1 MSDAFIVNG
10 HIIDP
15 ANNIDELGDL
25 VITDGRIVRVGV
37 NSSQRSA
44 VSDQQ
49 ENLVV
54 GKHSGLQTPPTTSES
69 RKPKVSES
77 HSDVYDATGLI
88 VAPGLIDM
96 HVHLR
101 EPGFE
106 HKETIAT
113 GTAAAAAGGFT
124 SVACMANTSPVIDT
138 PEKIEEIYEI
148 ARDAAATNVFPFG
161 SITKGLAGHELTDM
175 RGMRSAG
182 AVGFSDDGVTVM
194 NAALMRDALSLSA
207 ELGFPIMVH
216 CEEHNLNAGA
226 VMNLGETSRKLGL
239 IGSPNA
245 AEDIIVARDIMLAE
259 MTGGHLHV
267 LHVSTAGAVA
277 LIRQGKSRGVHLT
290 AEACPHHWILTDT
303 EVEKQGTNAKMH
315 PPLRT
320 QTDID
325 AVIEGLCDGTI
336 DAIATDHAPHA
347 PSEKAQEMLDAP
359 NGIIGLETC
368 LPLVF
373 TSLVQPGHLTLMEA
387 IAKMTA
393 IPANILGINR
403 GTLSVGAV
411 GDVTVININSV
422 NHVDITKSHSK
433 SQNTPFA
440 GWELKGWQMTTL
452 REGSRIG
459 VRPS

>member
-1 MSDAFIVNG
+1 MNDAFIVNG

-15 ANNIDELGDL
+15 ANNIDEAGGLFI
-25 VITDGRIVRVGV
+25 VDGKIVRVG
-37 NSSQRSA
+37 
-44 VSDQQ
+44 
-49 ENLVV
+49 
-54 GKHSGLQTPPTTSES
+54 GKEAL
-69 RKPKVSES
+69 SES
-77 HSDVYDATGLI
+77 HTADVYDAKGLI

-106 HKETIAT
+106 YKETIAT

-124 SVACMANTSPVIDT
+124 SVACMANTAPVIDT
-138 PEKIEEIYEI
+138 PEKIEQIYDI
-148 ARDAAATNVFPFG
+148 ARETGTTNVFPFG
-161 SITKGLAGHELTDM
+161 SITKNLAGNELVDM
-175 RGMRSAG
+175 AGMYSAG

-194 NAALMRDALSLSA
+194 NAALMRDALALSA

-245 AEDIIVARDIMLAE
+245 AEDIIVARDIILAE

-267 LHVSTAGAVA
+267 LHVSTAGAVE
-277 LIRQGKSRGVHLT
+277 LVRQGKKRGVHVT

-303 EVEKQGTNAKMH
+303 EVEKQGTNARMH

-320 QTDID
+320 QNDID
-325 AVIEGLCDGTI
+325 AIIEGLRDGTI

-347 PSEKAQEMLDAP
+347 PWEKALGMRDAP

-373 TSLVQPGHLTLMEA
+373 TYLVQPGHLTLVEA

-393 IPANILGINR
+393 IPANILGVNR
-403 GTLSVGAV
+403 GTLSEGAV
-411 GDVTVININSV
+411 GDVTVIDVDSV
-422 NHVDITKSHSK
+422 NRVDVTISRSK

-440 GWELKGWQMTTL
+440 GWELKGWQTITL
-452 REGSRIG
+452 REGRKI
-459 VRPS
+459 

>member
-1 MSDAFIVNG
+1 MSDAFITNG
-10 HIIDP
+10 RIIDP
-15 ANNIDELGDL
+15 ANNIDEVGDL
-25 VITDGRIVRVGV
+25 SIIKGKIASVGGEKR
-37 NSSQRSA
+37 SS
-44 VSDQQ
+44 
-49 ENLVV
+49 N
-54 GKHSGLQTPPTTSES
+54 
-69 RKPKVSES
+69 
-77 HSDVYDATGLI
+77 VYDATGLI

-113 GTAAAAAGGFT
+113 GTAAAASGGFT

-138 PEKIEEIYEI
+138 PEKIAQIYDI
-148 ARDAAATNVFPFG
+148 AQKTAETNVFPFG
-161 SITKGLAGHELTDM
+161 SITKNLSGNELTDM
-175 RGMRSAG
+175 RGMHSAG

-194 NAALMRDALSLSA
+194 NAALMRDALTLSA

-226 VMNLGETSRKLGL
+226 VMNLGEISRKLGL

-267 LHVSTAGAVA
+267 LHVSTAGAVG
-277 LIRQGKSRGVHLT
+277 LIRQGKRRGVHVT
-290 AEACPHHWILTDT
+290 AEACPHHWILTDK
-303 EVEKQGTNAKMH
+303 EIENQGTNAKMH

-347 PSEKAQEMLDAP
+347 PEEKSLGMLDAP
-359 NGIIGLETC
+359 NGILGLETC
-368 LPLVF
+368 VPLVF
-373 TSLVQPGHLTLMEA
+373 TYLVEPGYLTVAEA
-387 IAKMTA
+387 IAKMTT
-393 IPANILGINR
+393 IPANILGIDR
-403 GTLSVGAV
+403 GTLSIGAV
-411 GDVTVININSV
+411 GDVTVIDQNLV
-422 NHVDITKSHSK
+422 NQVDATRSRSK
-433 SQNTPFA
+433 SQNTPFN
-440 GWELKGWQMTTL
+440 GWELKGWQAITL
-452 REGSRIG
+452 REGQAI
-459 VRPS
+459 

>member
-1 MSDAFIVNG
+1 MSDAFITNG
-10 HIIDP
+10 RIIDP
-15 ANNIDELGDL
+15 ANNIDMVGNLSIVNGKIASVDSSRHTPGA
-25 VITDGRIVRVGV
+25 VQQSKTD
-37 NSSQRSA
+37 S
-44 VSDQQ
+44 
-49 ENLVV
+49 
-54 GKHSGLQTPPTTSES
+54 
-69 RKPKVSES
+69 
-77 HSDVYDATGLI
+77 VYDATDLI

-96 HVHLR
+96 HIHLR
-101 EPGFE
+101 EPGFA

-138 PEKIEEIYEI
+138 PEKVEQIYDI
-148 ARDAAATNVFPFG
+148 ARETAKTNVFPFG
-161 SITKGLAGHELTDM
+161 SITKNLAGDALTDM
-175 RGMRSAG
+175 RGMHSAG

-194 NAALMRDALSLSA
+194 NAALMRDALALSA

-267 LHVSTAGAVA
+267 LHVSTAGAVE
-277 LIRQGKSRGVHLT
+277 LIRQGKRRGVHVT
-290 AEACPHHWILTDT
+290 AEACPHHWILTDK
-303 EVEKQGTNAKMH
+303 EIEKQGTNAKMH

-320 QTDID
+320 QTDIE
-325 AVIEGLCDGTI
+325 AVIEGLCDDTI

-347 PSEKAQEMLDAP
+347 PQEKALGMLEAP

-368 LPLVF
+368 VPLVF
-373 TSLVQPGHLTLMEA
+373 TYLVQPGHLTVTEA

-403 GTLSVGAV
+403 GTLSIGAA
-411 GDVTVININSV
+411 GDVTAIHPDLV
-422 NHVDITKSHSK
+422 NQVDVTKSRSK
-433 SQNTPFA
+433 SQNTPFG
-440 GWELKGWQMTTL
+440 GWELKGWQTLTL
-452 REGSRIG
+452 RKGSRIG
-459 VRPS
+459 VRPSSR

>member
-1 MSDAFIVNG
+1 MSDAFITNG

-15 ANNIDELGDL
+15 ANNIDEVGDL
-25 VITDGRIVRVGV
+25 IIVNGKIVSV
-37 NSSQRSA
+37 NSNRHTPDVVRRSQT
-44 VSDQQ
+44 D
-49 ENLVV
+49 N
-54 GKHSGLQTPPTTSES
+54 
-69 RKPKVSES
+69 
-77 HSDVYDATGLI
+77 VYDASGLI

-101 EPGFE
+101 EPGFA

-138 PEKIEEIYEI
+138 PEKVEQIYAI
-148 ARDAAATNVFPFG
+148 ARETAETNVFPFG
-161 SITKGLAGHELTDM
+161 SITKNLAGDELTDM

-194 NAALMRDALSLSA
+194 NAALMRDALALSA

-267 LHVSTAGAVA
+267 LHVSTAGAVE
-277 LIRQGKSRGVHLT
+277 LIRQGKRRGVHVT
-290 AEACPHHWILTDT
+290 AEACPHHWILTDK
-303 EVEKQGTNAKMH
+303 EIEKQGTNARMH

-320 QTDID
+320 QTDIE

-336 DAIATDHAPHA
+336 DAIATDHAPHT
-347 PSEKAQEMLDAP
+347 PQEKALGMLDAP

-368 LPLVF
+368 VPLVF
-373 TSLVQPGHLTLMEA
+373 TYLVQPGHLTVAEA

-403 GTLSVGAV
+403 GTLSIGTV
-411 GDVTVININSV
+411 GDVTAINPDLV
-422 NHVDITKSHSK
+422 NQVDVTKSRSK
-433 SQNTPFA
+433 SQNTPFG
-440 GWELKGWQMTTL
+440 GWELKGWQTITL
-452 REGSRIG
+452 RNGVAIG
-459 VRPS
+459 RSLL

>member
-1 MSDAFIVNG
+1 MSDAFITNG

-15 ANNIDELGDL
+15 ANNIDEVGNLFIVDGE
-25 VITDGRIVRVGV
+25 ITKIGG
-37 NSSQRSA
+37 SEKSA
-44 VSDQQ
+44 DC
-49 ENLVV
+49 
-54 GKHSGLQTPPTTSES
+54 QTT
-69 RKPKVSES
+69 
-77 HSDVYDATGLI
+77 DVYDATGLV

-138 PEKIEEIYEI
+138 PEKIERIYDL
-148 ARDAAATNVFPFG
+148 ASRTAKTNVFPFG
-161 SITKGLAGHELTDM
+161 SITKDLAGEELTDM
-175 RGMRSAG
+175 RGMHAAG
-182 AVGFSDDGVTVM
+182 AIGFSDDGVTVM
-194 NAALMRDALSLSA
+194 NAALMRDALALSV

-239 IGSPNA
+239 VGSPNA

-267 LHVSTAGAVA
+267 LHVSTAGAVE
-277 LIRQGKSRGVHLT
+277 LVRQGKKRGVHVT
-290 AEACPHHWILTDT
+290 AEACPHHWILTDA

-325 AVIEGLCDGTI
+325 AIIEGLCDGTI
-336 DAIATDHAPHA
+336 DAIATDHAPHT
-347 PSEKAQEMLDAP
+347 PSEKAEGMVEAP

-373 TSLVQPGHLTLMEA
+373 TSLVQPGHLTLAEA

-393 IPANILGINR
+393 VPANILGIDR

-411 GDVTVININSV
+411 GDVTVIDVDAV
-422 NHVDITKSHSK
+422 NRVDITKSRSK

-440 GWELKGWQMTTL
+440 GWELKGWQALTL
-452 REGSRIG
+452 RDGNTIELC
-459 VRPS
+459 PSSGEKSA

>member
-1 MSDAFIVNG
+1 MSDAFITNG

-15 ANNIDELGDL
+15 MNNIDEVGDL
-25 VITDGRIVRVGV
+25 SIANGKIAWV
-37 NSSQRSA
+37 NSSRYTPGA
-44 VSDQQ
+44 VQQ
-49 ENLVV
+49 SKTDN
-54 GKHSGLQTPPTTSES
+54 
-69 RKPKVSES
+69 
-77 HSDVYDATGLI
+77 VYDATGLI

-106 HKETIAT
+106 HKETVAT

-138 PEKIEEIYEI
+138 PEKIEQIYDI
-148 ARDAAATNVFPFG
+148 ARETAETNVFPFG
-161 SITKGLAGHELTDM
+161 SITKNLAGAELTDM
-175 RGMRSAG
+175 RGMCSAG

-194 NAALMRDALSLSA
+194 NAALMRDALALSA

-216 CEEHNLNAGA
+216 CEEHNLNSGA

-239 IGSPNA
+239 TGSPNA

-267 LHVSTAGAVA
+267 LHVSTAGAVE
-277 LIRQGKSRGVHLT
+277 LVRQGKRRGVHVT
-290 AEACPHHWILTDT
+290 AEACPHHWILTDR
-303 EVEKQGTNAKMH
+303 EIEKQGTNAKMH

-325 AVIEGLCDGTI
+325 AVIEGLRDGTI
-336 DAIATDHAPHA
+336 DAIATDHAPHT
-347 PSEKAQEMLDAP
+347 SEEKAQGMLEAP

-368 LPLVF
+368 VPLVF
-373 TSLVQPGHLTLMEA
+373 TSLVAPGHLTATEA
-387 IAKMTA
+387 IAKMTS

-411 GDVTVININSV
+411 GDVTAINPDFV
-422 NHVDITKSHSK
+422 NQVDVTKSRSK
-433 SQNTPFA
+433 SQNTPFE
-440 GWELKGWQMTTL
+440 GWELKGWHSITL

-459 VRPS
+459 VRPSSE

>member
-1 MSDAFIVNG
+1 MNDACILNG

-15 ANNIDELGDL
+15 ANNIDEVGNLS
-25 VITDGRIVRVGV
+25 ITDGKITKVGGKEALTDLQNV
-37 NSSQRSA
+37 N
-44 VSDQQ
+44 
-49 ENLVV
+49 
-54 GKHSGLQTPPTTSES
+54 
-69 RKPKVSES
+69 
-77 HSDVYDATGLI
+77 VYDATEQI

-138 PEKIEEIYEI
+138 PEKIEQIYDI
-148 ARDAAATNVFPFG
+148 ASKTAKTNVFPFG
-161 SITKGLAGHELTDM
+161 SITKDLAGEELTDM

-194 NAALMRDALSLSA
+194 NTARMRDALALSA

-267 LHVSTAGAVA
+267 LHVSTAGAVE
-277 LIRQGKSRGVHLT
+277 LIRQAKERGVHVT

-303 EVEKQGTNAKMH
+303 EVEKQGTHAKMH

-325 AVIEGLCDGTI
+325 VIIEGLCDGTI
-336 DAIATDHAPHA
+336 DAISTDHAPHS
-347 PSEKAQEMLDAP
+347 PSEKAQGMLDAP

-373 TSLVQPGHLTLMEA
+373 TYLVQPGHLTLGEA

-393 IPANILGINR
+393 IPANILGIDR

-411 GDVTVININSV
+411 GDVTVIDVDSV
-422 NHVDITKSHSK
+422 HLVDVTKSRSK

-440 GWELKGWQMTTL
+440 GWELKGWQTITL
-452 REGSRIG
+452 REGRKI
-459 VRPS
+459 

>member
-1 MSDAFIVNG
+1 MSDACIING

-15 ANNIDELGDL
+15 ANNIDEVGDL
-25 VITDGRIVRVGV
+25 SITDGKITSISYQSPVT
-37 NSSQRSA
+37 
-44 VSDQQ
+44 
-49 ENLVV
+49 
-54 GKHSGLQTPPTTSES
+54 SGQLKRTLSGDWKLETGNFF
-69 RKPKVSES
+69 
-77 HSDVYDATGLI
+77 YDATGMI

-101 EPGFE
+101 EPGFA

-138 PEKIEEIYEI
+138 PEKIAQIYDI
-148 ARDAAATNVFPFG
+148 ADKTAKTNVFPFG
-161 SITKGLAGHELTDM
+161 SITKDLAGEELTDM

-182 AVGFSDDGVTVM
+182 AIGFSDDGVTVM
-194 NAALMRDALSLSA
+194 NAALMRDALALSA

-239 IGSPNA
+239 VGSPNA

-267 LHVSTAGAVA
+267 LHVSTAGAVE
-277 LIRQGKSRGVHLT
+277 LVRQAKKRGVHVT
-290 AEACPHHWILTDT
+290 AEVCPHHWILTEK
-303 EVEKQGTNAKMH
+303 EVISGQLPVASKESSCNWKLETGNWKLNTNAKMH

-325 AVIEGLCDGTI
+325 AIIEGLCDGTI
-336 DAIATDHAPHA
+336 DAIATDHAPHT
-347 PSEKAQEMLDAP
+347 PSEKAQGMLDAP

-368 LPLVF
+368 LPLVL
-373 TSLVQPGHLTLMEA
+373 TYLVQPGHLTLTEA

-393 IPANILGINR
+393 IPANILGIDR

-411 GDVTVININSV
+411 GDVTVIDVDAINQ
-422 NHVDITKSHSK
+422 VDVTKSHSK
-433 SQNTPFA
+433 SRNTPFT
-440 GWELKGWQMTTL
+440 GWELKGWQTITL
-452 REGSRIG
+452 RGG
-459 VRPS
+459 VNS